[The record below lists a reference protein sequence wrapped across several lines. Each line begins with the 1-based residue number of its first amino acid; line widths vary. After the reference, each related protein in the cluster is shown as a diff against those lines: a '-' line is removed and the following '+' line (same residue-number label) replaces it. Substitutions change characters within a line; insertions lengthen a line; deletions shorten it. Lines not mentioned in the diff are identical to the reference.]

1 MNLFV
6 FYLGGRIP
14 GCKIELHDVA
24 FCVADKVEDCYES
37 VKKQWV
43 GELKGLHLDAYAVLN
58 YADGYNI
65 SVTDQKDGVQASE
78 CHDKQLF
85 FVNLG
90 GYDTSRFTE
99 IHKTGFYVA
108 ATVQEAKKK
117 AKESIEQALKVL
129 HTDDVIEVDDC
140 LSINE
145 YLNDYRL
152 CLTPSKTV
160 NATEF
165 ICGYHLVP

>member
-1 MNLFV
+1 MKLFV
-6 FYLGGRIP
+6 FYMGGRIS

-24 FCVADKVEDCYES
+24 FCVADRVEDCYES

-43 GELKGLHLDAYAVLN
+43 GELKGLHLDAFAALTH
-58 YADGYNI
+58 ADGHSI
-65 SVTDQKDGVQASE
+65 SVVKKTEPIQELHSF
-78 CHDKQLF
+78 DKQLF

-90 GYDTSRFTE
+90 GYDTHHFTE

-108 ATVQEAKKK
+108 ATAQEAKAK

-129 HTDDVIEVDDC
+129 HTDDIIDIDDC
-140 LSINE
+140 INMNE
-145 YLNDYRL
+145 HLGDYRL
-152 CLTPSKTV
+152 CLMPSEAAD
-160 NATEF
+160 ATEF